1 MSRVLVVAPHPD
13 DETLGC
19 GGTLL
24 RHRNDGDEIHWMIM
38 TRISESAGYSKES
51 VESRKNEIADVAKTY
66 GFSSIHQ
73 AKFETTT
80 LDTIAKRELVE
91 EVSSVMNSVK
101 PEIIYVPYRN
111 DVHSDH
117 KVIFDVV
124 AACTKSFRYPFIR
137 KVRAYE
143 TLSETEFGITP
154 ESSGFRPNLWIDITE
169 HLEKKIMIMKKYK
182 GEMGKHPFP
191 RSERNINALATI
203 RGATAGVEAA
213 EAFLS
218 LKEII

>member
-1 MSRVLVVAPHPD
+1 
-13 DETLGC
+13 
-19 GGTLL
+19 
-24 RHRNDGDEIHWMIM
+24 MIM

>member
-24 RHRNDGDEIHWMIM
+24 RHRNDGDEINWMIM

>member
-24 RHRNDGDEIHWMIM
+24 RHRNDGDEINWMIM

-154 ESSGFRPNLWIDITE
+154 ESSGFRPNL
-169 HLEKKIMIMKKYK
+169 
-182 GEMGKHPFP
+182 
-191 RSERNINALATI
+191 
-203 RGATAGVEAA
+203 
-213 EAFLS
+213 
-218 LKEII
+218 